1 MARGLTSDPATI
13 TWRADGVRPVVTISS
28 PTEGAT
34 TGRSVS
40 VTFSSE
46 VGATFEC
53 KVGNGSFAACTSPL
67 ALLLPSGPASVTIH
81 AADPAGNLSADA
93 TRSWT
98 VDATGPTVN
107 VSVSPLVNG
116 RTRADGAVTYSSP
129 EGGVTFRCRTYLSSS
144 APPPFGACAPSP
156 FNLSGF
162 TNGQSVKIDVEG
174 RDAFDNPTIGSATVT
189 IDAQGPAIQTGQCT
203 QPGLD
208 ESTTDCQIAVTDN
221 DVASVQCR
229 IVGVTGF
236 ANCQTDASFKN
247 VTVEDLAAGVN
258 TIEVRAVDDLG
269 NIGSPGSFRPVVATY
284 RSGHIVLEG
293 HDYVAI
299 NGDTARIL
307 SNAVKLSYVFT
318 HNLGRPPQVLIWC
331 STSTCDS
338 TEENNVKDILLPLGV
353 TANEITEFFDPNDL
367 LGKGLVPRHDVFIVH
382 DQNGRHGANL
392 DDIGKGWTAPMIDN
406 FVVRGATLIVLD
418 GMDASGGQ
426 PSGTFELLVG
436 PGALTNIRVLRDA
449 TNDNVNFGVSDP
461 ALQAGVNNPYTGPKY
476 TIAYLVSDD
485 RWLKSFF
492 INTDQT
498 MVIHRI
504 F

>member
-1 MARGLTSDPATI
+1 VSD
-13 TWRADGVRPVVTISS
+13 G
-28 PTEGAT
+28 
-34 TGRSVS
+34 
-40 VTFSSE
+40 
-46 VGATFEC
+46 
-53 KVGNGSFAACTSPL
+53 
-67 ALLLPSGPASVTIH
+67 
-81 AADPAGNLSADA
+81 
-93 TRSWT
+93 
-98 VDATGPTVN
+98 
-107 VSVSPLVNG
+107 
-116 RTRADGAVTYSSP
+116 
-129 EGGVTFRCRTYLSSS
+129 
-144 APPPFGACAPSP
+144 
-156 FNLSGF
+156 
-162 TNGQSVKIDVEG
+162 
-174 RDAFDNPTIGSATVT
+174 
-189 IDAQGPAIQTGQCT
+189 
-203 QPGLD
+203 
-208 ESTTDCQIAVTDN
+208 

-236 ANCQTDASFKN
+236 ANCPTDASFKN
-247 VTVEDLAAGVN
+247 VTVEDLAAGAN

-269 NIGSPGSFRPVVATY
+269 NIGSPGSFRPVFATY

-293 HDYVAI
+293 HDYVAV

-367 LGKGLVPRHDVFIVH
+367 LGKGLVPRHDVFIVN

-392 DDIGKGWTAPMIDN
+392 DDIGKAWTAAMIDN

-418 GMDASGGQ
+418 GMDATGGQ

-436 PGALTNIRVLRDA
+436 PGALGSIRVLRDA
-449 TNDNVNFGVSDP
+449 TNDNVSYGVPDP
-461 ALQAGVNNPYTGPKY
+461 ALQTGVNNPYTGPKY

-498 MVIHRI
+498 MVIHRV